1 MILDGHVRYNKIVVM
16 ILDDHARYNK
26 SRHDH
31 VGNICKILPDFGT
44 SCLINQQDQTRSPC
58 TDLGKKVRNSQ
69 ILYKISHKIYLLG
82 GVSFVHLE
90 VQTLLSPDKAVSVL
104 HDQWM
109 VFFII
114 IDESSFIVYE
124 IMIIPIHIIVKV
136 SKPPSAVLK
145 IINFRLLA
153 MNQQVSLDHF
163 SGKLYNNVYM

>member
-1 MILDGHVRYNKIVVM
+1 ML
-16 ILDDHARYNK
+16 
-26 SRHDH
+26 
-31 VGNICKILPDFGT
+31 
-44 SCLINQQDQTRSPC
+44 LIEF
-58 TDLGKKVRNSQ
+58 
-69 ILYKISHKIYLLG
+69 LYDI

-90 VQTLLSPDKAVSVL
+90 VQTLLSPDQAVSVL
-104 HDQWM
+104 HDQLDGLLY
-109 VFFII
+109 

-163 SGKLYNNVYM
+163 SGKLYNHVYM